1 MKGLK
6 VVALV
11 IIFFLPF
18 WENGKAEEKIFTLSQ
33 AIDSALQKNPTLK
46 AADYL
51 VEASQAKV
59 GGASSGLLPRIDLYE
74 GFTRTNNPMLAV
86 GSKLNQEAFSSKD
99 MALTR
104 LNHPSPINNF
114 NTQFIVTQPIFDQGK
129 TWVGIRQAKIGNQ
142 ATQEERMR
150 VKQEVIFEVIKTY
163 SQAIRAREDLTLAQ
177 KTEVMATAHVKL
189 AEDLFQTGQTVKSDV
204 LSAQVRLSEV
214 KEMVIQACNG
224 VKISHAALNKV
235 MGMNQ
240 NDNFEIQGDLACAR
254 EEGDLNNLIAEALE
268 KRPDLLAMNNYIKN
282 GREGVR
288 MAKTNY
294 LPDFHLMAHY
304 DFNDR
309 NDAWGTEGES
319 WTVGGIFQ
327 FNFFDGL
334 SSTYKVKETSA
345 VLKQLTSQQEELMSS
360 IELEVR
366 EAFYQMEEA
375 DERMKVVNEAMTHA
389 EESLR
394 IVEDRY
400 KVGLSRMV
408 EVLDNEV
415 ALTKTKRNHL
425 YALCDLK
432 VAVAQLDLARGVIIP
447 PQERESG
454 TTDTGA
460 PVHEEA
466 GGDQEITVQSTDN

>member
-6 VVALV
+6 VIVLV
-11 IIFFLPF
+11 IFLLLF
-18 WENGKAEEKIFTLSQ
+18 LGGNGKAEEKSLTLAQ
-33 AIDSALQKNPTLK
+33 AVDFALQKNPTLK
-46 AADYL
+46 AADHL
-51 VEASQAKV
+51 VEAAQAKV
-59 GGASSGLLPRIDLYE
+59 GGARSGLFPRIDMYE
-74 GFTRTNNPMLAV
+74 GFTRTNTPTMV
-86 GSKLNQEAFSSKD
+86 FMDKLNQESFTSND
-99 MALTR
+99 FALTR

-114 NTQFIVTQPIFDQGK
+114 NTQFIFTQPIFDQGK
-129 TWVGIRQAKIGNQ
+129 TWVGIRQAKIGSQ
-142 ATQEERMR
+142 ATQEESIR
-150 VKQEVIFEVIKTY
+150 VKQEVIFEVIKTF
-163 SQAIRAREDLTLAQ
+163 SQAIRAKEDLTLAQ
-177 KTEVMATAHVKL
+177 KTEAVAVAHVKL
-189 AEDLFQTGQTVKSDV
+189 ADDLFQTGQVVKSDL

-214 KEMVIQACNG
+214 KEMVIQARNG
-224 VKISHAALNKV
+224 VKISQAALNKV

-240 NDNFEIQGDLACAR
+240 NDNFEIQGELAVSC
-254 EEGDLNNLIAEALE
+254 EECDLNNLIADALE
-268 KRPDLLAMNNYIKN
+268 KRPDLLAMNNYVKN

-309 NDAWGTEGES
+309 NDAWGNQGES

-334 SSTYKVKETSA
+334 SSTYKIKETNA
-345 VLKQLTSQQEELMSS
+345 VLKQLTRQQEELMSR

-366 EAFYQMEEA
+366 EAFFHREEA
-375 DERMKVVNEAMTHA
+375 NERAKVVNEAMTQA

-415 ALTKTKRNHL
+415 ALTKAKRNHL

-432 VAVAQLDLARGVIIP
+432 VACAQLDLARGVIIP
-447 PQERESG
+447 PPERESG
-454 TTDTGA
+454 NSDTET
-460 PVHEEA
+460 PLHQEVDR
-466 GGDQEITVQSTDN
+466 DQKTIVQSTDN

>member
-6 VVALV
+6 VIVLV
-11 IIFFLPF
+11 SVFLLPF
-18 WENGKAEEKIFTLSQ
+18 LGNGRAEEKALTLAQ
-33 AIDSALQKNPTLK
+33 AIELALQKNPTLK
-46 AADYL
+46 AADYI
-51 VEASQAKV
+51 VEASKAKI
-59 GGASSGLLPRIDLYE
+59 GGARSGLLPRIDLYE

-114 NTQFIVTQPIFDQGK
+114 NTQFIFTQPIFDQGK
-129 TWVGIRQAKIGNQ
+129 TWVGIRQAKIGSQ

-150 VKQEVIFEVIKTY
+150 VKQELIFEVIKSY

-177 KTEVMATAHVKL
+177 KTETMAAAHVKL

-204 LSAQVRLSEV
+204 LSAQVRLSEI
-214 KEMVIQACNG
+214 KEMVIQARNG
-224 VKISHAALNKV
+224 VKITHASLNKV
-235 MGMNQ
+235 MGMDQ
-240 NDNFEIQGDLACAR
+240 NEGFEIQGDLACTR
-254 EEGDLNNLIAEALE
+254 EEGDLNALIAEALE
-268 KRPDLLAMNNYIKN
+268 KRPDLLAMNNYVKN

-294 LPDFHLMAHY
+294 LPNFHLMAQY

-309 NDAWGTEGES
+309 NEAWGSEGES

-334 SSTYKVKETSA
+334 SSAYKVKESNA
-345 VLKQLTSQQEELMSS
+345 VLRQLTSQQEELMSS

-366 EAFYQMEEA
+366 EAFHRREEA
-375 DERMKVVNEAMTHA
+375 DERMKVVNDAMAQA

-400 KVGLSRMV
+400 KVGLSRMI

-432 VAVAQLDLARGVIIP
+432 VACAQLDLARGVIIP
-447 PQERESG
+447 PPERERGKLDTEEEVGSEPVQ
-454 TTDTGA
+454 TTD
-460 PVHEEA
+460 
-466 GGDQEITVQSTDN
+466 N